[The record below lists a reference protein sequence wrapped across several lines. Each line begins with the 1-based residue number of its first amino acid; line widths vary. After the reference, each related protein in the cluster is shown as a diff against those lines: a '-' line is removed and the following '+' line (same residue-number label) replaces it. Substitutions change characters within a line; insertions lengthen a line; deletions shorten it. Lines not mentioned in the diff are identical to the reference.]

1 MLSAVSGGVVTAKG
15 GKGAIERDDGKSL
28 KDFSIANAQPDVS
41 QCDDFRALVQPQCS
55 HKL

>member
-1 MLSAVSGGVVTAKG
+1 MTARE

-41 QCDDFRALVQPQCS
+41 QCDDLRALSGAASVFAQTVI
-55 HKL
+55 L